1 MMYIVCEDM
10 NFAWKEHQVVLFEEM
25 WARGMPLTEIAKKLR
40 RSVDETFL
48 LAMDRARAGAI
59 KKREGG
65 IYGSAS

>member
-59 KKREGG
+59 QKREGG

>member
-48 LAMDRARAGAI
+48 LAMDRARTGAI